1 MKFKKP
7 NFWDY
12 KKPNLV
18 AYLLSPLS
26 LIVKINNLILNIKP
40 KKNSKILK
48 LSALEIFM
56 WVVQARLQQL

>member
-12 KKPNLV
+12 KEPNFI

-40 KKNSKILK
+40 KKKFKNCSIGPPYLELVYDA
-48 LSALEIFM
+48 LS
-56 WVVQARLQQL
+56 

>member
-12 KKPNLV
+12 KKPNFI

-40 KKNSKILK
+40 KKKIQK
-48 LSALEIFM
+48 Y
-56 WVVQARLQQL
+56 